1 MVFTRNGST
10 LLASA
15 GLHPD
20 RLEELTDLE
29 YSDEEGI
36 QFDGA
41 RNAEGK
47 KIDWID
53 LVEGELSDLTEAED
67 EAERPSC
74 VEVASQRVSSR
85 KNARSQEKKTRFQ
98 PSRRAAIQNPSEEDN
113 IAYATGEDVVYPP
126 STKLL
131 LRRLCYRRLR
141 HLNRRQSANFG
152 LTLPIL
158 CHRERETV

>member
-1 MVFTRNGST
+1 M
-10 LLASA
+10 LASA

-74 VEVASQRVSSR
+74 VEVGERLKSPCG
-85 KNARSQEKKTRFQ
+85 NETML
-98 PSRRAAIQNPSEEDN
+98 AA
-113 IAYATGEDVVYPP
+113 
-126 STKLL
+126 
-131 LRRLCYRRLR
+131 LR
-141 HLNRRQSANFG
+141 HARVIRE
-152 LTLPIL
+152 P
-158 CHRERETV
+158 HRASCYP